1 HAEAAGKSEFVM
13 RVRPGGEY
21 RFNFLQYASRRPGAE
36 IGLAENLADLIATL
50 GSVDGNG
57 ESKRTSDAYWDQ
69 ALKQLVRNVV
79 SVLHI
84 AEGEITLDSL
94 MGVIATLPEDPE
106 HATEIEW
113 QQRTNA
119 GRMFQKLRSLELD
132 ARQERTVRVGAEF
145 LLQEFPAL
153 DPRTRS
159 SIVSTL
165 TTLLDPFRHG
175 EAHELFCTDCT
186 IVPEACRLGAIV
198 IMDLDLKT
206 YGAFGRLGQVLFK
219 WFVQQSVERDKID
232 AKTRGMFIYADEA
245 QEFLTAQDKRFQ
257 ATARSARVATVYLT
271 QNLPALQA
279 RLGSEAEV
287 NGLLGNLQ
295 TKIFCQNADPST
307 NKYAEQLF
315 GDQDRFNVSINS
327 NTNQGGGQPNQPSG
341 NQGFGLNQA
350 REPLVR
356 AELFSQ
362 LAKGGPENDFAVE
375 AFVFRGGKPWKAS
388 RSPLMLT
395 VFDQRFG

>member
-1 HAEAAGKSEFVM
+1 MAWFARQPKWKAPKDLVPWDNRLAITAFSEKDWWTLGDAYEGTVVFGATGAGKTSGPGKHIARQLLRTHMGGLVLTVKPDEADAWEAHAEAAGKSEFVM

-36 IGLAENLADLIATL
+36 IGLAENLADLITTL
-50 GSVDGNG
+50 GRADGSG
-57 ESKRTSDAYWDQ
+57 GDAKRTGDAYWDQ

-113 QQRTNA
+113 QQRTTA
-119 GRMFQKLRSLELD
+119 GQMFQKLRSLELD
-132 ARQERTVRVGAEF
+132 AKRERSLRVGAEF

-175 EAHELFCTDCT
+175 EAYELFCTDCT
-186 IVPEACRLGAIV
+186 IIPEACRLGAIV
-198 IMDLDLKT
+198 ILDLDLKT

-245 QEFLTAQDKRFQ
+245 QEFLTTEDKRFQ

-279 RLGSEAEV
+279 RLGNEAEV
-287 NGLLGNLQ
+287 HGLLGNLQ

-307 NKYAEQLF
+307 N
-315 GDQDRFNVSINS
+315 
-327 NTNQGGGQPNQPSG
+327 
-341 NQGFGLNQA
+341 
-350 REPLVR
+350 
-356 AELFSQ
+356 
-362 LAKGGPENDFAVE
+362 
-375 AFVFRGGKPWKAS
+375 
-388 RSPLMLT
+388 
-395 VFDQRFG
+395 